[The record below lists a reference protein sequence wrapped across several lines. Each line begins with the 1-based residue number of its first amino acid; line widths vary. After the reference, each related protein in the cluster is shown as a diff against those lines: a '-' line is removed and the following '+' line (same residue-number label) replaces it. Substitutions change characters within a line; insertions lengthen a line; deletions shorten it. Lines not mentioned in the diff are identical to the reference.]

1 MELLQHLLSADA
13 AAPRLSVYNEA
24 DGTRMDFSAQTL
36 DNWASKIA
44 NMLLEELDLEP
55 GGEARIRIDLPVS
68 WQAAVIA
75 LGALA
80 AGVDFDITDGTPR
93 SNETAGNTPAAGAPA
108 TDAPAVVFTSPE
120 SFAAGGVP
128 GADTVLVTQDPFG
141 RGVVE
146 SGGELPLGTID
157 FGPTVRFYGDQFYGR
172 TTPLPQLFPTDFE
185 AERVLSQGWQDFA
198 SFQRAVLEPLAAGGS
213 AVVVSGLCSADR
225 LEEIASNEKVTVRAS

>member
-13 AAPRLSVYNEA
+13 SAPRLSVYNEA

-36 DNWASKIA
+36 ENWTSKIA

-55 GGEARIRIDLPVS
+55 GTDSRILIDLPVS

-80 AGVDFDITDGTPR
+80 AGIPFDMTDGAAAAEPTP
-93 SNETAGNTPAAGAPA
+93 
-108 TDAPAVVFTSPE
+108 DDIAVVFTSPE
-120 SFAAGGVP
+120 AYLEANAGSASTPLV
-128 GADTVLVTQDPFG
+128 DTVLVTQDPFG

-157 FGPTVRFYGDQFYGR
+157 FGPTVRFYGDHFYGS
-172 TTPLPQLFPTDFE
+172 TTPLPELFPTDLG
-185 AERVLSQGWQDFA
+185 AERVLSQGWTDTA

-213 AVVVSGLCSADR
+213 AVIVAGLCSADR
-225 LEEIASNEKVTVRAS
+225 LEDIAANEKVTVRA

>member
-13 AAPRLSVYNEA
+13 SAPRLSVYNEA

-36 DNWASKIA
+36 ENWTSKIA

-55 GGEARIRIDLPVS
+55 GTDSRILIDLPVS

-80 AGVDFDITDGTPR
+80 AGVPFDVTDGAAAMQPHAD
-93 SNETAGNTPAAGAPA
+93 EIAG
-108 TDAPAVVFTSPE
+108 VFTSPE
-120 SFAAGGVP
+120 AFSEGSGIS

-146 SGGELPLGTID
+146 SGGELPVGTID
-157 FGPTVRFYGDQFYGR
+157 FGPTVRFYGDHFYGT
-172 TTPLPQLFPTDFE
+172 TTPLPELFPTDLG
-185 AERVLSQGWQDFA
+185 AERVLSPGWSDTA
-198 SFQRAVLEPLAAGGS
+198 SFQRSVLEPLAAGGS
-213 AVVVSGLCSADR
+213 AVIVAGLCSADR
-225 LEEIASNEKVTVRAS
+225 LEEIADNEKVTVRA

>member
-13 AAPRLSVYNEA
+13 SAPRLSVYNET

-36 DNWASKIA
+36 ENWTSKIA

-55 GGEARIRIDLPVS
+55 DTDSRILIDLPVS

-80 AGVDFDITDGTPR
+80 AGIPFDITDG
-93 SNETAGNTPAAGAPA
+93 AAA
-108 TDAPAVVFTSPE
+108 TEPHADDIAVVFTSPE
-120 SFAAGGVP
+120 AYLNAAAGAVAASTP
-128 GADTVLVTQDPFG
+128 LVDTVLVTQDPFG

-157 FGPTVRFYGDQFYGR
+157 FGPTVRFYGDHFYGS
-172 TTPLPQLFPTDFE
+172 TTPLPELFPTDMG
-185 AERVLSQGWQDFA
+185 AERVLSPGWSDTA

-213 AVVVSGLCSADR
+213 AVIVSGLCSADR
-225 LEEIASNEKVTVRAS
+225 LEEIAANEKVTVRA

>member
-13 AAPRLSVYNEA
+13 SAPRLSVYNEA

-36 DNWASKIA
+36 ENWTSKIA

-55 GGEARIRIDLPVS
+55 DTDSRILIDLPVS

-80 AGVDFDITDGTPR
+80 AGIPFDITDGAAAAEPTP
-93 SNETAGNTPAAGAPA
+93 
-108 TDAPAVVFTSPE
+108 DDIAVVFTSPE
-120 SFAAGGVP
+120 AYLEANAGSASAPLV
-128 GADTVLVTQDPFG
+128 DTVLVTQDPFG

-157 FGPTVRFYGDQFYGR
+157 FGPTVRFYGDHFYGS
-172 TTPLPQLFPTDFE
+172 TTPLPELFPTDMG
-185 AERVLSQGWQDFA
+185 AERVLSPGWSDTA

-213 AVVVSGLCSADR
+213 AVIVAGLCSADR
-225 LEEIASNEKVTVRAS
+225 LEEIAANEKVTVRA

>member
-13 AAPRLSVYNEA
+13 SAPRLSVYNEA

-36 DNWASKIA
+36 ENWTSKIA

-55 GGEARIRIDLPVS
+55 GTDSRILIDLPVS

-80 AGVDFDITDGTPR
+80 AGIPFDMTDGAAAAEPTP
-93 SNETAGNTPAAGAPA
+93 
-108 TDAPAVVFTSPE
+108 DDIAVVFTSPE
-120 SFAAGGVP
+120 AYLEANAGSASTPLV
-128 GADTVLVTQDPFG
+128 DTVLVTQDPFG

-146 SGGELPLGTID
+146 SGGQLPLGTID
-157 FGPTVRFYGDQFYGR
+157 FGPTVRFYGDHFYGS
-172 TTPLPQLFPTDFE
+172 TTPLPELFPTDMG
-185 AERVLSQGWQDFA
+185 AERVLSPGWSDTA

-213 AVVVSGLCSADR
+213 AVIVAGLCSADR
-225 LEEIASNEKVTVRAS
+225 LEEIAANEKVTVRA

>member
-13 AAPRLSVYNEA
+13 SAPRLSVYNEA

-36 DNWASKIA
+36 ENWTSKIA

-55 GGEARIRIDLPVS
+55 DSDSRILIDLPVS

-80 AGVDFDITDGTPR
+80 AGIPFDMTDGAAAAEPTP
-93 SNETAGNTPAAGAPA
+93 
-108 TDAPAVVFTSPE
+108 DDIAVVFTSPE
-120 SFAAGGVP
+120 AYLEANAGSASTPLV
-128 GADTVLVTQDPFG
+128 DTVLVTQDPFG

-157 FGPTVRFYGDQFYGR
+157 FGPTVRFYGDHFYGS
-172 TTPLPQLFPTDFE
+172 TTPLPELFPTDLG
-185 AERVLSQGWQDFA
+185 AERVLSPGWSDTA

-213 AVVVSGLCSADR
+213 AVIVAGLCSADR
-225 LEEIASNEKVTVRAS
+225 LEEIAANEKVTVRA

>member
-13 AAPRLSVYNEA
+13 SAPRLSVYNEA

-36 DNWASKIA
+36 ENWTSKIA

-55 GGEARIRIDLPVS
+55 GTDSRILIDLPVS

-80 AGVDFDITDGTPR
+80 AGVSFDVTDGA
-93 SNETAGNTPAAGAPA
+93 TAMQPPA
-108 TDAPAVVFTSPE
+108 DDVAVVFTSPE
-120 SFAAGGVP
+120 AFTKGSGVS

-146 SGGELPLGTID
+146 SGGELPVGTID
-157 FGPTVRFYGDQFYGR
+157 FGPTVRFYGDHFYGS
-172 TTPLPQLFPTDFE
+172 TTPLPELFPTDLG
-185 AERVLSQGWQDFA
+185 ADRMLSPGWSDTA

-213 AVVVSGLCSADR
+213 AVIVAGLCSADR
-225 LEEIASNEKVTVRAS
+225 LEEIADNEKVTVRA

>member
-13 AAPRLSVYNEA
+13 SAPRLSVYNET

-36 DNWASKIA
+36 ENWTSKIA

-55 GGEARIRIDLPVS
+55 GTDSRILIDLPVS

-80 AGVDFDITDGTPR
+80 AGIPFDITDG
-93 SNETAGNTPAAGAPA
+93 AAASQPHA
-108 TDAPAVVFTSPE
+108 DDIAVVFTSPE
-120 SFAAGGVP
+120 AYLKAAANAGSASTPAV
-128 GADTVLVTQDPFG
+128 DTVLVTQDPFG

-157 FGPTVRFYGDQFYGR
+157 FGPTVRFYGDHFYG
-172 TTPLPQLFPTDFE
+172 TTAPLPELFPTE
-185 AERVLSQGWQDFA
+185 LGAERVLSQGWTDNA
-198 SFQRAVLEPLAAGGS
+198 SFQHAVLEPLAAGGS
-213 AVVVSGLCSADR
+213 AVIVAGLCSTDR
-225 LEEIASNEKVTVRAS
+225 LEDIADNEKVTVRS

>member
-13 AAPRLSVYNEA
+13 SAPRLSVYNEA

-36 DNWASKIA
+36 ENWTSKIA

-55 GGEARIRIDLPVS
+55 GVDSRILIDLPVS

-80 AGVDFDITDGTPR
+80 AGIPFDITDGAAAAEPTP
-93 SNETAGNTPAAGAPA
+93 
-108 TDAPAVVFTSPE
+108 DDIAVVFTSPE
-120 SFAAGGVP
+120 AYLEANAGSASTP
-128 GADTVLVTQDPFG
+128 LIDTVLVTQDPFG

-157 FGPTVRFYGDQFYGR
+157 FGPTVRFYGDHFYGS
-172 TTPLPQLFPTDFE
+172 TTPLPELFPTDMG
-185 AERVLSQGWQDFA
+185 AERVLSPGWSDTA

-213 AVVVSGLCSADR
+213 AVIVAGLCSADR
-225 LEEIASNEKVTVRAS
+225 LEEIAANEKVTVRA

>member
-13 AAPRLSVYNEA
+13 SAPRLSVYNEA

-36 DNWASKIA
+36 ENWTSKIA

-55 GGEARIRIDLPVS
+55 DSDSRILIDLPVS

-80 AGVDFDITDGTPR
+80 AGIPFDMTDGAAAAEPTP
-93 SNETAGNTPAAGAPA
+93 
-108 TDAPAVVFTSPE
+108 DDIAVVFTSPE
-120 SFAAGGVP
+120 AYLEANAGSASTTLV
-128 GADTVLVTQDPFG
+128 DTVLVTQDPFG

-157 FGPTVRFYGDQFYGR
+157 FGPTVRFYGDHFYGS
-172 TTPLPQLFPTDFE
+172 TTPLPELFPTDMA
-185 AERVLSQGWQDFA
+185 AERVLSPGWSDTA

-213 AVVVSGLCSADR
+213 AVIVAGLCSADR
-225 LEEIASNEKVTVRAS
+225 LEEIAANEKVTVRA

>member
-1 MELLQHLLSADA
+1 MEFLQHLLSADA
-13 AAPRLSVYNEA
+13 SAPRLSVYNEA

-36 DNWASKIA
+36 ENWTSKIA

-55 GGEARIRIDLPVS
+55 GADSRILIDLPVS

-80 AGVDFDITDGTPR
+80 AGIPFDITDGAAAAEPTP
-93 SNETAGNTPAAGAPA
+93 
-108 TDAPAVVFTSPE
+108 DDIAVVFTSPE
-120 SFAAGGVP
+120 AYLEANAGSASTPLV
-128 GADTVLVTQDPFG
+128 DTVLVTQDPFG

-157 FGPTVRFYGDQFYGR
+157 FGPTVRFYGDHFYGS
-172 TTPLPQLFPTDFE
+172 TTPLPELFPTDMG
-185 AERVLSQGWQDFA
+185 AERVLSPGWSDTA

-213 AVVVSGLCSADR
+213 AVIVAGLCSADR
-225 LEEIASNEKVTVRAS
+225 LEEIAANEKVTVRA

>member
-13 AAPRLSVYNEA
+13 SAPRLSVYNEA

-36 DNWASKIA
+36 ENWTSKIA

-55 GGEARIRIDLPVS
+55 GTDSRILIDLPVS

-75 LGALA
+75 LGVLA
-80 AGVDFDITDGTPR
+80 AGIPFDMTDGAAAAEPTP
-93 SNETAGNTPAAGAPA
+93 
-108 TDAPAVVFTSPE
+108 DDIAVVFTSPE
-120 SFAAGGVP
+120 AYLEANAGSASTPLV
-128 GADTVLVTQDPFG
+128 DTVLVTQDPFG

-157 FGPTVRFYGDQFYGR
+157 FGPTVRFYGDHFYGS
-172 TTPLPQLFPTDFE
+172 TTPLPELFPTDMG
-185 AERVLSQGWQDFA
+185 AERMLSPGWSDTA

-213 AVVVSGLCSADR
+213 AVIVAGLCSADR
-225 LEEIASNEKVTVRAS
+225 LEEIAANEKVTVRA

>member
-1 MELLQHLLSADA
+1 MELLQHLLTADA
-13 AAPRLSVYNEA
+13 SAPRLSVYNEA

-36 DNWASKIA
+36 ENWTSKIA

-55 GGEARIRIDLPVS
+55 GTDSRILIGLPVS

-80 AGVDFDITDGTPR
+80 AGIPFDMTDGAAAAEPTP
-93 SNETAGNTPAAGAPA
+93 
-108 TDAPAVVFTSPE
+108 DDIAVVFTSPE
-120 SFAAGGVP
+120 AYLEANAGSASTPLV
-128 GADTVLVTQDPFG
+128 DTVLVTQDPFG

-157 FGPTVRFYGDQFYGR
+157 FGPTVRFYGDHFYGS
-172 TTPLPQLFPTDFE
+172 TTPLPELFPTDMG
-185 AERVLSQGWQDFA
+185 AERVLSPGWSDTA

-213 AVVVSGLCSADR
+213 AVIVAGLCSADR
-225 LEEIASNEKVTVRAS
+225 LEEIAANEKVTVRA

>member
-13 AAPRLSVYNEA
+13 SAPRLSVYNEA

-36 DNWASKIA
+36 ENWTSKIA

-55 GGEARIRIDLPVS
+55 DSDSRILIDLPVS

-80 AGVDFDITDGTPR
+80 AGIPFDVTDG
-93 SNETAGNTPAAGAPA
+93 AAASQPHA
-108 TDAPAVVFTSPE
+108 EDIAVVFTSPE
-120 SFAAGGVP
+120 AYLEANAGSASTPLV
-128 GADTVLVTQDPFG
+128 DTVLVTQDPFG

-157 FGPTVRFYGDQFYGR
+157 FGPTVRFYGDHFYGS
-172 TTPLPQLFPTDFE
+172 TTPLPELFPTDLG
-185 AERVLSQGWQDFA
+185 AERVLSQGWTDTT
-198 SFQRAVLEPLAAGGS
+198 SFQQAVLKPLAAGGS
-213 AVVVSGLCSADR
+213 AVIVAGLCSADR
-225 LEEIASNEKVTVRAS
+225 LGEIAENEKVTVRA

>member
-1 MELLQHLLSADA
+1 MKLLQHLLSADA
-13 AAPRLSVYNEA
+13 SAPRLSVYNEA

-36 DNWASKIA
+36 ENWTSKIA

-55 GGEARIRIDLPVS
+55 GTDSRILIDLPVS

-80 AGVDFDITDGTPR
+80 AGIPFDMTDGAAAAEPTP
-93 SNETAGNTPAAGAPA
+93 
-108 TDAPAVVFTSPE
+108 DDIAVVFTSPE
-120 SFAAGGVP
+120 AYLEANAGSASTPLV
-128 GADTVLVTQDPFG
+128 DTVLVTQDPFG

-157 FGPTVRFYGDQFYGR
+157 FGPTVRFYGDHFYGS
-172 TTPLPQLFPTDFE
+172 TTPLPELFPTDMG
-185 AERVLSQGWQDFA
+185 AERVLSPGWSDTA

-213 AVVVSGLCSADR
+213 AVIVAGLCSADR
-225 LEEIASNEKVTVRAS
+225 LEEIAANEKVTVRA

>member
-13 AAPRLSVYNEA
+13 SAPRLSVYNES

-36 DNWASKIA
+36 ENWTSKIA

-55 GGEARIRIDLPVS
+55 QSDSRILIDLPVS

-80 AGVDFDITDGTPR
+80 AGIPFDITDG
-93 SNETAGNTPAAGAPA
+93 AAAAEPHA
-108 TDAPAVVFTSPE
+108 DDVAVVFTSPE
-120 SFAAGGVP
+120 AYLKAAADAGSGSASAPLV
-128 GADTVLVTQDPFG
+128 DTVLVTQDPFG

-157 FGPTVRFYGDQFYGR
+157 FGPTVRFYGDHFYGT
-172 TTPLPQLFPTDFE
+172 TTPLPELFPTDLG
-185 AERVLSQGWQDFA
+185 AERVLSQGWTDSA

-213 AVVVSGLCSADR
+213 AVIVAGLCSADR
-225 LEEIASNEKVTVRAS
+225 LEDIADNEKVTVRS

>member
-13 AAPRLSVYNEA
+13 SAPRLSVYNEA

-36 DNWASKIA
+36 ENWTSKIA

-55 GGEARIRIDLPVS
+55 GTDSRILIDLPVS

-80 AGVDFDITDGTPR
+80 AGIPFDMTDGAAAAEPTP
-93 SNETAGNTPAAGAPA
+93 
-108 TDAPAVVFTSPE
+108 DDIAVVFTSPE
-120 SFAAGGVP
+120 AYLEANAGSASTPLV
-128 GADTVLVTQDPFG
+128 DTVLVTQDPFG

-157 FGPTVRFYGDQFYGR
+157 FGPTVRFYGDHFYGT
-172 TTPLPQLFPTDFE
+172 TTPLPELFPTDLG
-185 AERVLSQGWQDFA
+185 AERVLSQGWTDTA

-213 AVVVSGLCSADR
+213 AVIVAGLCSADR
-225 LEEIASNEKVTVRAS
+225 LQEIADNEKVTVRS

>member
-1 MELLQHLLSADA
+1 MKLLQHLLSADA
-13 AAPRLSVYNEA
+13 SAPRLSVYNEA

-36 DNWASKIA
+36 ENWTSKIA

-55 GGEARIRIDLPVS
+55 GTDSRILIDLPVS

-80 AGVDFDITDGTPR
+80 AGIPFDMTDGAAAAEPTP
-93 SNETAGNTPAAGAPA
+93 
-108 TDAPAVVFTSPE
+108 DDIAVVFTSPE
-120 SFAAGGVP
+120 AYLEANAGSASTPLV
-128 GADTVLVTQDPFG
+128 DTVLVTQDPFG

-157 FGPTVRFYGDQFYGR
+157 FGPTVRFYGDHFYGS
-172 TTPLPQLFPTDFE
+172 TTPLPKLFPTDLG
-185 AERVLSQGWQDFA
+185 AERVLSPGWSDTA

-213 AVVVSGLCSADR
+213 AVIVAGLCSADR
-225 LEEIASNEKVTVRAS
+225 LEEIAANEKVTVRA

>member
-13 AAPRLSVYNEA
+13 SAPRLSVYNET

-36 DNWASKIA
+36 ENWTSKIA

-55 GGEARIRIDLPVS
+55 QADSRILIDLPVS
-68 WQAAVIA
+68 WQTAVIA

-80 AGVDFDITDGTPR
+80 AGIPFDIRDG
-93 SNETAGNTPAAGAPA
+93 AAAAEPIP
-108 TDAPAVVFTSPE
+108 DNIAVVFTSPE
-120 SFAAGGVP
+120 AYLKAAADTGTSSASTPLV
-128 GADTVLVTQDPFG
+128 DTVLVTQDPFG

-157 FGPTVRFYGDQFYGR
+157 FGPTVRFYGDNFYGAS
-172 TTPLPQLFPTDFE
+172 TPLPELFPTE
-185 AERVLSQGWQDFA
+185 LGAERVLSQGWTDTA

-213 AVVVSGLCSADR
+213 AVIVAGLCSADR
-225 LEEIASNEKVTVRAS
+225 LADIAANEKVTVHA

>member
-13 AAPRLSVYNEA
+13 SAPRLSVYNEA

-36 DNWASKIA
+36 ENWTSKIA

-55 GGEARIRIDLPVS
+55 GVDSRILIDLPVS

-80 AGVDFDITDGTPR
+80 AGIPFDMTDGAAAAEPTP
-93 SNETAGNTPAAGAPA
+93 
-108 TDAPAVVFTSPE
+108 DDIAVVFTSPE
-120 SFAAGGVP
+120 AYLEANAGSASTP
-128 GADTVLVTQDPFG
+128 LIDTVLVTQDPFG

-157 FGPTVRFYGDQFYGR
+157 FGPTVRFYGDHFYGS
-172 TTPLPQLFPTDFE
+172 TTPLPELFPTDMG
-185 AERVLSQGWQDFA
+185 AERVLSPGWSDTA

-213 AVVVSGLCSADR
+213 AVIVAGLCSADR
-225 LEEIASNEKVTVRAS
+225 LEEIAANEKVTVRA

>member
-13 AAPRLSVYNEA
+13 SAPRLSVYNET

-36 DNWASKIA
+36 ENWTSKIA

-55 GGEARIRIDLPVS
+55 GTDARILIDLPVS

-80 AGVDFDITDGTPR
+80 AGIPFDITDG
-93 SNETAGNTPAAGAPA
+93 AAAPEPHV
-108 TDAPAVVFTSPE
+108 DDVAVVFTSPE
-120 SFAAGGVP
+120 AYLEATAGSASTPLV
-128 GADTVLVTQDPFG
+128 DTVLVTRDPFG

-157 FGPTVRFYGDQFYGR
+157 FGPTVRFYGDHFYGS
-172 TTPLPQLFPTDFE
+172 TTPLPKLFPTDLG
-185 AERVLSQGWQDFA
+185 AKRVLSPGWSDTA

-213 AVVVSGLCSADR
+213 AVIVSGLCSADR
-225 LEEIASNEKVTVRAS
+225 LEEIAANEKVTVRA

>member
-13 AAPRLSVYNEA
+13 SAPRLSVYNEA

-36 DNWASKIA
+36 ENWTSKIA

-55 GGEARIRIDLPVS
+55 GTDSRILIDLPVS

-80 AGVDFDITDGTPR
+80 AGIPFDMTDGAAAAEPTP
-93 SNETAGNTPAAGAPA
+93 
-108 TDAPAVVFTSPE
+108 DDIAVVFTSPE
-120 SFAAGGVP
+120 AYLEANAGSASTPLV
-128 GADTVLVTQDPFG
+128 DTVLVTQDPFG

-157 FGPTVRFYGDQFYGR
+157 FGPTVLFYGDHFYGS
-172 TTPLPQLFPTDFE
+172 TTPLPELFPTDLG
-185 AERVLSQGWQDFA
+185 AERVLSQGWTDTA

-213 AVVVSGLCSADR
+213 AVIVAGLCSADR
-225 LEEIASNEKVTVRAS
+225 LEDIAANEKVTVRA

>member
-13 AAPRLSVYNEA
+13 SAPRLSVYNEA

-36 DNWASKIA
+36 ENWTSKIA

-55 GGEARIRIDLPVS
+55 DSDSRILIDLPVS

-80 AGVDFDITDGTPR
+80 AGVPFDVTDGAAAMQP
-93 SNETAGNTPAAGAPA
+93 PA
-108 TDAPAVVFTSPE
+108 DEIAVVFTSPE
-120 SFAAGGVP
+120 AFSEGSRIS

-146 SGGELPLGTID
+146 SGGELPVGTID
-157 FGPTVRFYGDQFYGR
+157 FGPTVRFYGDHFYGT
-172 TTPLPQLFPTDFE
+172 TTPLPELFPADLG
-185 AERVLSQGWQDFA
+185 AERVLSPGWSDTA
-198 SFQRAVLEPLAAGGS
+198 SFQRSVLEPLAAGGS
-213 AVVVSGLCSADR
+213 AVIVAGLCSADR
-225 LEEIASNEKVTVRAS
+225 LEEIADNEKVTVRA

>member
-13 AAPRLSVYNEA
+13 SAPRLSVYNEA

-36 DNWASKIA
+36 ENWTSKIA

-55 GGEARIRIDLPVS
+55 GTDSRIRIDLPVS

-80 AGVDFDITDGTPR
+80 AGVPFDVTDG
-93 SNETAGNTPAAGAPA
+93 AAGAEQPRS
-108 TDAPAVVFTSPE
+108 DSVAVLFTSPE
-120 SFAAGGVP
+120 ACASGTSVP

-146 SGGELPLGTID
+146 SGGELPVGTID
-157 FGPTVRFYGDQFYGR
+157 FGPTVRFYGDHFYGS
-172 TTPLPQLFPTDFE
+172 TTPLPELFPTDLG
-185 AERVLSQGWQDFA
+185 AERVLSPGWSDTA

-213 AVVVSGLCSADR
+213 AVIVAGLCSADR
-225 LEEIASNEKVTVRAS
+225 LEEIAGNEKVTVRA

>member
-13 AAPRLSVYNEA
+13 SAPRLSVYNEA

-36 DNWASKIA
+36 ENWTSKIA

-55 GGEARIRIDLPVS
+55 HSDSRILIDLPVS

-80 AGVDFDITDGTPR
+80 AGIPFDIRDG
-93 SNETAGNTPAAGAPA
+93 AAA
-108 TDAPAVVFTSPE
+108 TEQPQANDVAVVFTSPE
-120 SFAAGGVP
+120 AYLKAAADA
-128 GADTVLVTQDPFG
+128 GAGSASTPMVDTVLVTQDPFG

-157 FGPTVRFYGDQFYGR
+157 FGPTVRFYGDHFYGT
-172 TTPLPQLFPTDFE
+172 TTPLPELFPTE
-185 AERVLSQGWQDFA
+185 LGAERVLSQGWTDSA

-213 AVVVSGLCSADR
+213 AVIVAGLCSADR
-225 LEEIASNEKVTVRAS
+225 LEDIADNEKVTVRS

>member
-13 AAPRLSVYNEA
+13 SAPRLSVYNEA

-36 DNWASKIA
+36 ENWTSKIA

-55 GGEARIRIDLPVS
+55 GTDSRILIDLPVS

-80 AGVDFDITDGTPR
+80 AGIPFDMTDGAAAAEPTP
-93 SNETAGNTPAAGAPA
+93 
-108 TDAPAVVFTSPE
+108 DDIAVVFTSPE
-120 SFAAGGVP
+120 AYLEANAGSASTPLV
-128 GADTVLVTQDPFG
+128 DTVLVTQDPFG

-157 FGPTVRFYGDQFYGR
+157 FGPTVRFYGDHFYGS
-172 TTPLPQLFPTDFE
+172 TTPLPELFPTDLG
-185 AERVLSQGWQDFA
+185 AERVLSQGWTDTT
-198 SFQRAVLEPLAAGGS
+198 SFQQAVLKPLAAGGS
-213 AVVVSGLCSADR
+213 AVIVAGLCSADR
-225 LEEIASNEKVTVRAS
+225 LEEIAANEKVTVRA

>member
-13 AAPRLSVYNEA
+13 SAPRLSVYNEA

-36 DNWASKIA
+36 ENWTSKIA

-55 GGEARIRIDLPVS
+55 GADSRILIDLPVS

-80 AGVDFDITDGTPR
+80 AGIPFDMTDGAAAAEPTP
-93 SNETAGNTPAAGAPA
+93 
-108 TDAPAVVFTSPE
+108 DDVAVVFTSPE
-120 SFAAGGVP
+120 AYLEANAGSASTPLV
-128 GADTVLVTQDPFG
+128 DTVLVTQDPFG

-157 FGPTVRFYGDQFYGR
+157 FGPTVRFYGDHFYGS
-172 TTPLPQLFPTDFE
+172 TTPLPELFPTDMG
-185 AERVLSQGWQDFA
+185 AERVLSPGWSDTA

-213 AVVVSGLCSADR
+213 AVIVSGLCSADR
-225 LEEIASNEKVTVRAS
+225 LEDIAANEKVTVRA

>member
-13 AAPRLSVYNEA
+13 SAPRLSVYNEA

-36 DNWASKIA
+36 ENWTSKIA

-55 GGEARIRIDLPVS
+55 GTDSRILIDLPVS

-80 AGVDFDITDGTPR
+80 AGIPFDMTDGAAAAEPTP
-93 SNETAGNTPAAGAPA
+93 
-108 TDAPAVVFTSPE
+108 DDIAVVFTSPE
-120 SFAAGGVP
+120 AYLEANAGSASTPLV
-128 GADTVLVTQDPFG
+128 DTVLVTQDPFG

-157 FGPTVRFYGDQFYGR
+157 FGPTVRFYGDHFYGS
-172 TTPLPQLFPTDFE
+172 TTPLPELFPTDMG
-185 AERVLSQGWQDFA
+185 AERMLSPGWSDTA

-213 AVVVSGLCSADR
+213 AVIVAGLCSADR
-225 LEEIASNEKVTVRAS
+225 LEEIAANEKVTVRA

>member
-93 SNETAGNTPAAGAPA
+93 SGDAAANT
-108 TDAPAVVFTSPE
+108 PAVVFTSPE

-225 LEEIASNEKVTVRAS
+225 LEEIASHEKVTVRAS

>member
-13 AAPRLSVYNEA
+13 SAPRLSVYNET

-36 DNWASKIA
+36 ENWTSKIA

-55 GGEARIRIDLPVS
+55 DTDSRILIDLPVS

-80 AGVDFDITDGTPR
+80 AGVPFDIKDG
-93 SNETAGNTPAAGAPA
+93 AVA
-108 TDAPAVVFTSPE
+108 TEPHAEDIAVVFTSPE
-120 SFAAGGVP
+120 TYLKAAAGADSASAPLV
-128 GADTVLVTQDPFG
+128 DTVLVTQDPFG

-157 FGPTVRFYGDQFYGR
+157 FGPTVRFYGDHFYGT
-172 TTPLPQLFPTDFE
+172 TTPLPELFPTDLG
-185 AERVLSQGWQDFA
+185 AERVLSQGWTDTT
-198 SFQRAVLEPLAAGGS
+198 SFQQAVLKPLAAGGS
-213 AVVVSGLCSADR
+213 AVIVAGLCSADR
-225 LEEIASNEKVTVRAS
+225 LEDIAANEKVTVRA

>member
-13 AAPRLSVYNEA
+13 SAPRLSVYNEA

-36 DNWASKIA
+36 ENWTSKIA

-55 GGEARIRIDLPVS
+55 GTDSRILIDLPVS

-80 AGVDFDITDGTPR
+80 AGIPFDITDGAAAAEPTP
-93 SNETAGNTPAAGAPA
+93 
-108 TDAPAVVFTSPE
+108 DDIAVVFTSPE
-120 SFAAGGVP
+120 AYLQASAGTGSASTPAV
-128 GADTVLVTQDPFG
+128 DTVLVTQDPFG

-157 FGPTVRFYGDQFYGR
+157 FGPTVRFYGDHFYGT
-172 TTPLPQLFPTDFE
+172 TTPLPELFPTE
-185 AERVLSQGWQDFA
+185 LGAERVLSQGWTDTA

-213 AVVVSGLCSADR
+213 AVIVAGLCSADR
-225 LEEIASNEKVTVRAS
+225 LEEIADNEKVTVRS